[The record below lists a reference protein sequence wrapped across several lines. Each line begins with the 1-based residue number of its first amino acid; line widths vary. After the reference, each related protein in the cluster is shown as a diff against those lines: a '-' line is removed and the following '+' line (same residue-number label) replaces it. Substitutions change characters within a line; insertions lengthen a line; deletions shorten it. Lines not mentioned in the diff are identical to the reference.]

1 MKYFFTVY
9 NDRFLNNIRLKITVK
24 NVLKNDKNFKL

>member
-24 NVLKNDKNFKL
+24 NVLKNDKNLKL